1 MTSFPRWTALFVLLA
16 ACTPQHPDALGTL
29 EYDRI
34 TVPAPASERIVSLPV
49 HEGQT
54 VQAGSVLMQLD
65 AVRAQAQTDA
75 STAEV
80 ARQRSVLDELQA
92 GPRREAIEQARAQL
106 AAAEAQAR
114 EADATYRRL
123 QPLAQRQLVA
133 AIDLDRARA
142 AAQTARAQ
150 AESARQALDS
160 LRNGTRSEQLA
171 QAQAAL
177 AAAEAQTSAQRTTL
191 GRYTLTAP
199 RDGRIDSLPYK
210 LGDQPPAGAPLA
222 VLLVGDAP
230 YVRLYVPE
238 PLRANVA
245 VGDAVQIRVDG
256 REQTYRGQVRM
267 IRSEAAFTP
276 YFALA
281 GADAA
286 RLSYLAE
293 VQLGTDAARLPAGLP
308 AIAMFQR
315 KP

>member
-1 MTSFPRWTALFVLLA
+1 MTSVPRWTAPLVLLA

-49 HEGQT
+49 HEGKT
-54 VQAGSVLMQLD
+54 VQAGTVLMQLD
-65 AVRAQAQTDA
+65 AARAQAQTDA

-80 ARQRSVLDELQA
+80 ARQRSALDELQA
-92 GPRREAIEQARAQL
+92 GPRREEIEQARAQL

-114 EADATYRRL
+114 EADATHRRL

-160 LRNGTRSEQLA
+160 LRNGTRSEQLS

-191 GRYTLTAP
+191 GKYTLTAP

-210 LGDQPPAGAPLA
+210 LGDQPPAGASLA

-256 REQTYRGQVRM
+256 REQVYRGQVRM

-293 VQLGTDAARLPAGLP
+293 VQLGADAAQLPAGLP
-308 AIAMFQR
+308 ASAMFER